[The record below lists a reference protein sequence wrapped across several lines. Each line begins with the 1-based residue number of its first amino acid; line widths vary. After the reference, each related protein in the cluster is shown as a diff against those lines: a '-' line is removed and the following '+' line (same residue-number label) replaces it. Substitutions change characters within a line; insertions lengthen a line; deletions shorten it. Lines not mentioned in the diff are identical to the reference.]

1 MIITIEGDDTV
12 NKSQLIDKIAAGADI
27 SKAAAGRALDSMTDA
42 VTEALK
48 KGDQVALVGFGTFS
62 VRERSAR
69 TGRNPQTGETIQIAA
84 AKVPSFKAGKA
95 LKDAVN

>member
-1 MIITIEGDDTV
+1 M

-27 SKAAAGRALDSMTDA
+27 SKAAAGRALDAIIAS
-42 VTEALK
+42 VTESLK
-48 KGDQVALVGFGTFS
+48 GGDSVALVGFGTFD

-69 TGRNPQTGETIQIAA
+69 TGRNPQTGKEIKIPA
-84 AKVPSFKAGKA
+84 AKVPGFRAGKA